1 MLAAILAVYG
11 YLFND
16 VWDKVLM
23 GISYVSICDG
33 SSSQQQFHFTWME
46 DGQRREFGTRIC

>member
-1 MLAAILAVYG
+1 MMLAAILAVYG

-23 GISYVSICDG
+23 GINYVSICDG
-33 SSSQQQFHFTWME
+33 SSSQQQFHFA
-46 DGQRREFGTRIC
+46 